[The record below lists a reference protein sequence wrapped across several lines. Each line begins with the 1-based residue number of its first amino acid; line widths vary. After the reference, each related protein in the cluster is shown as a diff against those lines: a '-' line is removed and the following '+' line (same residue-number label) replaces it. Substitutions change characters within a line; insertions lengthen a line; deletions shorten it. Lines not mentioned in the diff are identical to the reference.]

1 MELRNTDSVFKYTL
15 SRPAALRSKYKNEY
29 VSNTVAFKADRENH
43 QYKLFAMVSCL
54 QHWTKKIL
62 NL

>member
-29 VSNTVAFKADRENH
+29 VSNTVAFKADREIININ
-43 QYKLFAMVSCL
+43 YL
-54 QHWTKKIL
+54 QW
-62 NL
+62 